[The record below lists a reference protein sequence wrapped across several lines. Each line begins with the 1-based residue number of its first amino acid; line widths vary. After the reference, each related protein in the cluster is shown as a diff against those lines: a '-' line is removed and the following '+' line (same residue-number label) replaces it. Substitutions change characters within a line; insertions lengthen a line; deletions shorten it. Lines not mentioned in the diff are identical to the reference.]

1 MKIKMTQIMEITS
14 NGVCMCIKCNMT
26 VIYNELRFS
35 EKIEHVHLR
44 LITDWLDVVH
54 WYFAKTSDEIYFL
67 SKMKNIIFTYG
78 QKILMKILPM
88 QIWTVKLSAK
98 TNGLIMNRNWHILS
112 QKRGEIFLHILIFFS
127 LSFLFYMEDKII
139 CERNY

>member
-54 WYFAKTSDEIYFL
+54 
-67 SKMKNIIFTYG
+67 
-78 QKILMKILPM
+78 
-88 QIWTVKLSAK
+88 
-98 TNGLIMNRNWHILS
+98 
-112 QKRGEIFLHILIFFS
+112 FF
-127 LSFLFYMEDKII
+127 FCEDI
-139 CERNY
+139 R